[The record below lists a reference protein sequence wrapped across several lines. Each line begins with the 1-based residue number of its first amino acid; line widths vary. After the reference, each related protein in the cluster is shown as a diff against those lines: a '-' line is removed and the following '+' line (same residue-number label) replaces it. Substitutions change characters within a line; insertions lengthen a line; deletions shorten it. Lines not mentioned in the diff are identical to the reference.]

1 MAEKHDTWFPLYPE
15 LAFLKREPTETDYE
29 WQKRLGR
36 ERARIRRRANIP
48 LGAPKVRTGGSQRGL
63 LPPDLAAEL
72 AQRDGETEA
81 DWKRRYSREVMR
93 RWRSDP
99 ANKKKAAARRRE
111 LYEQNGPGEA
121 KIVWKAA
128 NKDRQRTYS
137 RKDVEK
143 NKDKKL
149 AALDAWRSA
158 NSDRVR
164 QINKEWAEQNR
175 DKIAASAAR
184 IRARII
190 QATPAW
196 ADWKQIEKFYT
207 LAQKMTR
214 QTGIPHQVDHIVP
227 LNGKNVRGLHVHY
240 NLRVITAT
248 ENMTKHNRF
257 DPSLIEAA

>member
-1 MAEKHDTWFPLYPE
+1 
-15 LAFLKREPTETDYE
+15 
-29 WQKRLGR
+29 
-36 ERARIRRRANIP
+36 
-48 LGAPKVRTGGSQRGL
+48 L
-63 LPPDLAAEL
+63 LPPELAAEL
-72 AQRDGETEA
+72 ARRDDETEE
-81 DWKRRYSREVMR
+81 DWRRRYSREITR
-93 RWRSDP
+93 RWRSNP
-99 ANKKKAAARRRE
+99 ECKAKELARKRA
-111 LYEQNGPGEA
+111 LYAQNGRGEA
-121 KIVWKAA
+121 AEKWREA
-128 NKDRQRTYS
+128 NKDRMREWHQAYDKERLP
-137 RKDVEK
+137 EK
-143 NKDKKL
+143 LESLNE
-149 AALDAWRSA
+149 WRVA
-158 NSDRVR
+158 HPERVR

-214 QTGIPHQVDHIVP
+214 RTGVPHQVDHIVP

-257 DPSLIEAA
+257 DLSLIEAA